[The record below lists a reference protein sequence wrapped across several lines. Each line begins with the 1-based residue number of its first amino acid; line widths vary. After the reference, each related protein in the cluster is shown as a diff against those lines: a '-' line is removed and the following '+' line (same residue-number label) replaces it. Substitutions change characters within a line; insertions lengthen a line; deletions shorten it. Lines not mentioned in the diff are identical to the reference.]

1 MVSVV
6 LVTYNRAERL
16 KLSIQDILDQSFRQ
30 FELLICDDYS
40 GDHTKEVCEHFQ
52 GTDRRIKYIRHN
64 NNKGMPANL
73 NFGIQQAAYGYI
85 AILHDGDRFKPT
97 LLQKWYDAISQDESI
112 GLVFNSIG
120 VTDENDTVI
129 NYSREFNTGI
139 LERKHLLRQVFFRRW
154 LLGSPVYG
162 EVMIK
167 KKIVEENG
175 YFKLKYGFY
184 ADVDMWMSVLH
195 RYHVFYYEE
204 TLITG
209 PLKSIQPRLFKNT
222 VIMTFIYMYEMHLC
236 HIKIE
241 YKKSTALIFELI
253 RFRFIS
259 LVSLTYF
266 LLIFCKNQN
275 FMAYFEAGKL
285 LAKKQLYFILPW
297 IMVFILS
304 PFIKIYK
311 LYQTEFHFRPRPTG
325 SSGRA
330 M

>member
-16 KLSIQDILDQSFRQ
+16 KLSIQDILNQSFTQ
-30 FELLICDDYS
+30 FELLICDDHS
-40 GDHTKEVCEHFQ
+40 SDNTKEVCENFQ
-52 GTDRRIKYIRHN
+52 VTDNRIKYIRHD

-73 NFGIQQAAYGYI
+73 NFGIQHAAYDYI

-97 LLQKWYDAISQDESI
+97 LLQKWFDAISQDESI

-120 VTDENDTVI
+120 VADENDNII
-129 NYSREFNTGI
+129 NYSRDFNKGV
-139 LERKHLLRQVFFRRW
+139 LERKYLLRQVFFRRW
-154 LLGSPVYG
+154 LFGSPIYG

-184 ADVDMWMSVLH
+184 SDVDMWMTVLH
-195 RYHVFYYEE
+195 CYNVFYYDE
-204 TLITG
+204 TLIAG
-209 PLKSIQPRLFKNT
+209 PLKSIQPRLFKDT
-222 VIMTFIYMYEMHLC
+222 VIMTFIYMYDMHLS

-259 LVSLTYF
+259 LASLTYN

-275 FMAYFEAGKL
+275 FIPYFEAGKL
-285 LAKKQLYFILPW
+285 LGKKQLYFILPW
-297 IMVFILS
+297 IIVLILS
-304 PFIKIYK
+304 PFIKLYK
-311 LYQTEFHFRPRPTG
+311 LINK
-325 SSGRA
+325 
-330 M
+330 